1 MIERHGEE
9 LPHSAIRMDSQY
21 PDVLAAVVTAR
32 AAGMAAA
39 AAQIGLDSAGIACRE
54 PSVVWRSLNNLHSQ
68 FVAKHTRVSK
78 ERLTAMEGV
87 KVRATNAHA
96 ADAYQGLA
104 CAGGGRSSVGW
115 YQSSRL
121 LKHNLSHEEA
131 PLLQSVA
138 GWAARHS
145 PSAA

>member
-68 FVAKHTRVSK
+68 FVAKHTRRTRTKAS
-78 ERLTAMEGV
+78 
-87 KVRATNAHA
+87 
-96 ADAYQGLA
+96 LA
-104 CAGGGRSSVGW
+104 PAAGGAASAGISRPGFSSTTCLMKKLLYSKVWPVG
-115 YQSSRL
+115 L
-121 LKHNLSHEEA
+121 
-131 PLLQSVA
+131 P
-138 GWAARHS
+138 
-145 PSAA
+145 